1 MGPSVLNP
9 AGERDG
15 RAFGQCGGV
24 KIDLEVGQLPADAR
38 IEGAV
43 GLGLR
48 ERQARRRERAGE
60 QCGERAAIDD
70 HDCSSLSKACFR
82 YLTPGRPAA
91 QATCE
96 RSDTVARMERSVIR
110 DQPRESFGRS
120 RITLRYIRATSGGRS
135 KMDQMR

>member
-1 MGPSVLNP
+1 MGAGVLNP

-48 ERQARRRERAGE
+48 ERQARRPDRAGE

-70 HDCSSLSKACFR
+70 HDCSSLCKACF
-82 YLTPGRPAA
+82 LLSNAWSA
-91 QATCE
+91 SC
-96 RSDTVARMERSVIR
+96 
-110 DQPRESFGRS
+110 
-120 RITLRYIRATSGGRS
+120 TSNLPLAFDPPLFS
-135 KMDQMR
+135 SSSYTTFAY

>member
-1 MGPSVLNP
+1 MGPGVLNP
-9 AGERDG
+9 AGERDS
-15 RAFGQCGGV
+15 RAFGQRGGV

-48 ERQARRRERAGE
+48 ERQARRGDRTGE

-70 HDCSSLSKACFR
+70 HDCSSLSKLVSR
-82 YLTPGRPAA
+82 NLTPGRQAA

-96 RSDTVARMERSVIR
+96 AISISRYGSPDGAQRNPGSA
-110 DQPRESFGRS
+110 S
-120 RITLRYIRATSGGRS
+120 RILRPFPDYA
-135 KMDQMR
+135 